1 MARAQPFTMIEALG
15 RLLLPP
21 SCLLCG
27 LPCPG
32 PEDLCLP
39 CRPTLRPLP
48 GGLHPPRGSTHRPFA
63 PFCYGSGAQQLV
75 QGLKFSRRPEG
86 AQLMATLMAEAVP
99 SPLKR
104 ETAVLIPVPLHWRR
118 RLLRG
123 FDQGALL
130 TLWLSRRTGLRT
142 FPALRRLR
150 ATRPQ
155 SQLARG
161 QRGVNLAHAFQARPP
176 PRAGLAPCLIDDV
189 ATTGA
194 TLKAA
199 QDALQ
204 AAGWAQPQAWVFA
217 WTLPPAPP

>member
-1 MARAQPFTMIEALG
+1 MLEALG

-21 SCLLCG
+21 NCFLCG

-32 PEDLCLP
+32 PEDLCP
-39 CRPTLRPLP
+39 ACRPTLRPLP
-48 GGLHPPRGSTHRPFA
+48 GGLHPPRGSIHRPFA

-75 QGLKFSRRPEG
+75 QGVKFSRRPEG

-99 SPLKR
+99 SPLER
-104 ETAVLIPVPLHWRR
+104 ETTVLIPVPLHWRR

-123 FDQGALL
+123 FDQASLL
-130 TLWLSRRTGLRT
+130 TLWLSRRTGLKT
-142 FPALRRLR
+142 VPALRRWR

-161 QRGVNLAHAFQARPP
+161 RRGANLARAFHARPP
-176 PRAGLAPCLIDDV
+176 PRPGLVPCLIDDV

-199 QDALQ
+199 QDALE
-204 AAGWAQPQAWVFA
+204 AAGWARPRAWVFA